1 MLTLLRLNGRII
13 DLQSGSVTDDAG
25 HSISLRPQTAKV
37 LKVLTAKP
45 GEIVS
50 QDELMQAVWGNIAV
64 TDDSVVQC
72 VIEIRKA
79 LGDDK
84 HQIVR
89 TLRKR
94 GYVLE
99 VKAIDESRNDI
110 GKYLITHRRGSWI
123 GLAAGL
129 GVLIMAAAAYFWP
142 VPESEADRPTIAGLP
157 FKNINRDWPASST
170 TWPRAN
176 ASKSRRWKSTSS
188 WLGGK
193 STHSGAACKRPA
205 VLTEEALH
213 RELAARRELDAM
225 RRTAYRAGAQV
236 RAIGD
241 AKAAQARA
249 FEKQRQRADR
259 LIGEL
264 ALAQREVQRLKAEAV
279 RAREAAEAS
288 LTEAMRAFDKKRQKV
303 GLLERDLAAARQ
315 SIDGLQASAKVTAA
329 AQAAATQRRRA
340 AGVAP
345 MRAGEALAL
354 ERNGTQSL
362 ARELDNAREER
373 DAAKDEMTRVSTVLR
388 GALEQERDRTIGF
401 ARQLTAAREEI
412 DILRTRTVRVKH
424 TPKARATDSASRP
437 ATASVR
443 VVAQPAR
450 QSRSREVRTAEVRK
464 PSRPVQFTPVTLP
477 AALLP
482 TE

>member
-37 LKVLTAKP
+37 LKVLTATP

-110 GKYLITHRRGSWI
+110 GKYLITHRRGAWI

-157 FKNINRDWPASST
+157 FKNINRDLAGEQHDLAARERVKVASLEEYLLV
-170 TWPRAN
+170 A
-176 ASKSRRWKSTSS
+176 RREIDALRSS
-188 WLGGK
+188 VQTAG
-193 STHSGAACKRPA
+193 SAH
-205 VLTEEALH
+205 EEALH

-345 MRAGEALAL
+345 LRAGEALAL
-354 ERNGTQSL
+354 ERNGTESL